1 MKKIMAICIGIII
14 FLSGCSKATTEN
26 DELITDGTVTD
37 VPEIYSENDNT
48 EDVSHEHTDTEVKI
62 SIDDILKE
70 LENNG
75 YTVICESVEP
85 QILTGKRH
93 LLTFSGV
100 SDGRI
105 TIYEYDN
112 SAQAQVDVYS
122 IDDSG
127 SEVVLENETHYVEW
141 KSIPHFYLYNNL
153 IIQHIGTDRD
163 ILNLLT
169 NLCGN
174 QFAGGDK

>member
-1 MKKIMAICIGIII
+1 MKKIMAICIGFII

-85 QILTGKRH
+85 QILTGKRY

-105 TIYEYDN
+105 TI
-112 SAQAQVDVYS
+112 
-122 IDDSG
+122 
-127 SEVVLENETHYVEW
+127 
-141 KSIPHFYLYNNL
+141 IPHKL
-153 IIQHIGTDRD
+153 
-163 ILNLLT
+163 
-169 NLCGN
+169 
-174 QFAGGDK
+174 K

>member
-1 MKKIMAICIGIII
+1 ME
-14 FLSGCSKATTEN
+14 LSTFSKDLESNLYPFGSAEHVHLQLGKPPVAVHAR
-26 DELITDGTVTD
+26 DLGLVTAERPLGHQHAVTLDDALGHLDHVGLD
-37 VPEIYSENDNT
+37 V
-48 EDVSHEHTDTEVKI
+48 
-62 SIDDILKE
+62 
-70 LENNG
+70 
-75 YTVICESVEP
+75 CESVEP

-153 IIQHIGTDRD
+153 IIQYIGTDRD